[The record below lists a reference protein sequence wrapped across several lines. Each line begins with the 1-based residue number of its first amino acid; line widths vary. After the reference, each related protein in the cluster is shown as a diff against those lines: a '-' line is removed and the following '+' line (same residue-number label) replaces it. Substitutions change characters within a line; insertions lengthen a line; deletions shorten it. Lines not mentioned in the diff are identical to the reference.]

1 MVRSGRKGYKRVR
14 SLARSGHLGQ
24 FTAWSCQ
31 IWQLEVHTL
40 SQRLRCFPTESRAV
54 IFPQRWQYS
63 PLTPPINRISV
74 EDLGGEK
81 FGSKVSQKTSIFT
94 QFLQIFLL
102 LLSSSATGNRHRLP
116 PTPPLQP
123 LAEPPHHSSHNPF
136 GQANSQRKKK
146 QGGTEKKTRKGEKK
160 EKDPKERERRDDRDR
175 RQKKKINRGRTNKKK
190 EKQGQH
196 EGIKVWKN
204 TQEPDQARRTRREN
218 VHLAEKNKK
227 KTHHH

>member
-1 MVRSGRKGYKRVR
+1 LKTGGGRNSGPKSAKKPASSPNFCRFFFFFF
-14 SLARSGHLGQ
+14 LPL
-24 FTAWSCQ
+24 
-31 IWQLEVHTL
+31 
-40 SQRLRCFPTESRAV
+40 
-54 IFPQRWQYS
+54 PQE
-63 PLTPPINRISV
+63 TDTV
-74 EDLGGEK
+74 
-81 FGSKVSQKTSIFT
+81 
-94 QFLQIFLL
+94 FLQLHRCNHWLNHLITAATTP
-102 LLSSSATGNRHRLP
+102 SAKRTARGRRSR
-116 PTPPLQP
+116 
-123 LAEPPHHSSHNPF
+123 EE
-136 GQANSQRKKK
+136 QR
-146 QGGTEKKTRKGEKK
+146 RKPERGEKK